1 MLQIS
6 RGQISFGGRFLL
18 ALVAAALVSWP
29 LAAQRL
35 PVKPGDWVRVGLTD
49 SAALGRWREAAVLAA
64 TGRGVLLS
72 RGAFGKDTV
81 ALALNPAVRLQLRR
95 RSAWPL
101 LAGTLAGAGAGVA
114 LGAIVPPSTLGA
126 WWGERTPGHR
136 AEMVYFGLAGAVS
149 GWVAGW
155 LLGSARWQ
163 EVPLGEEGLAFRV
176 APLSRTSARKARF
189 GRLQRWEVF
198 SATEEDFAAFFWAH
212 RDSLRSIE
220 GLWEIQPA
228 GRGEGGIAV
237 VRDGRYPGWEYVG
250 VRYGRATEASG
261 RIVFALR
268 AGERAGG
275 YEVRDTDGSGPA
287 FPAVL
292 DGDVFRIALGSRI
305 EEWRRQRLVPP
316 R

>member
-1 MLQIS
+1 MLS
-6 RGQISFGGRFLL
+6 GCRGRASWGGRCQL
-18 ALVAAALVSWP
+18 ALVAAALVSAP

-35 PVKPGDWVRVGLTD
+35 PVKRGDWVRVSLAD

-72 RGAFGKDTV
+72 RGAFGADTV

-95 RSAWPL
+95 RPAWPL
-101 LAGTLAGAGAGVA
+101 VAGTLAGAGAGVA

-155 LLGSARWQ
+155 LFGPPRWQ
-163 EVPLGEEGLAFRV
+163 EVPLGEEGMAFRV
-176 APLSRTSARKARF
+176 APLTRTSGRNARF
-189 GRLQRWEVF
+189 GRVERWEVF
-198 SATEEDFAAFFWAH
+198 PATEEDFAGFFWAH
-212 RDSLRSIE
+212 RDSLRAIE

-237 VRDGRYPGWEYVG
+237 VRDERYPGWEYVG
-250 VRYGRATEASG
+250 ISYGQAAELSG
-261 RIVFALR
+261 RIVFVFR
-268 AGERAGG
+268 AGEGAGA
-275 YEVRDTDGSGPA
+275 YEVHDTDGPGPA
-287 FPAVL
+287 FRAVL
-292 DGDVFRIALGSRI
+292 AGDVLRIAFAARV
-305 EEWRRQRLVPP
+305 EQWHRRPLVPP

>member
-1 MLQIS
+1 M
-6 RGQISFGGRFLL
+6 
-18 ALVAAALVSWP
+18 
-29 LAAQRL
+29 
-35 PVKPGDWVRVGLTD
+35 
-49 SAALGRWREAAVLAA
+49 LAA

-72 RGAFGKDTV
+72 RGAFGADTV
-81 ALALNPAVRLQLRR
+81 ALALNRAVRLQLRR

-114 LGAIVPPSTLGA
+114 LGAIVPPGTLGA

-155 LLGSARWQ
+155 LLGSARWL
-163 EVPLGEEGLAFRV
+163 EVPLAEEGFAFRV
-176 APLSRTSARKARF
+176 APLNRTSARKARF

-237 VRDGRYPGWEYVG
+237 VRDDRYPGWEYVG
-250 VRYGRATEASG
+250 VRYGRAGELSG
-261 RIVFALR
+261 RIAFALR
-268 AGERAGG
+268 AGERAGA
-275 YEVRDTDGSGPA
+275 YEVRDADDAGPA
-287 FPAVL
+287 FRAVL
-292 DGDVFRIALGSRI
+292 DGDVLRIAFGPGI
-305 EEWRRQRLVPP
+305 EEWHRQRLVPP

>member
-1 MLQIS
+1 M
-6 RGQISFGGRFLL
+6 
-18 ALVAAALVSWP
+18 
-29 LAAQRL
+29 
-35 PVKPGDWVRVGLTD
+35 GLTD

-72 RGAFGKDTV
+72 RGALGPDTV
-81 ALALNPAVRLQLRR
+81 ALALNPAVRLQLRH

-101 LAGTLAGAGAGVA
+101 VVGTLAGAGAGVA
-114 LGAIVPPSTLGA
+114 LGALVSPSTLGT

-155 LLGSARWQ
+155 LFGPVRWQ
-163 EVPLGEEGLAFRV
+163 EVPLGEEGFAFHV
-176 APLSRTSARKARF
+176 APLTRTSERTARF
-189 GRLQRWEVF
+189 GRLEPWRVF
-198 SATEEDFAAFFWAH
+198 PASEEDFAAFFWAH
-212 RDSLRSIE
+212 RDSLRAIE

-237 VRDGRYPGWEYVG
+237 VRDGRYPGWDYVG
-250 VRYGRATEASG
+250 VRCGRAAELSG
-261 RIVFALR
+261 RIAFVLR
-268 AGERAGG
+268 AGDRAGA
-275 YEVRDTDGSGPA
+275 YEVHDTDGSGPT

-292 DGDVFRIALGSRI
+292 EGDVLRIEFGSRI
-305 EEWRRQRLVPP
+305 EEWHRQRLVPP